1 MSKEKKLII
10 YHIIL
15 SFFFSKIFGHVT
27 IKKAFF
33 PGKKKSFYGIKC
45 EFFYGD
51 KLRPGCVKG
60 WEWEASNLLKKEMS
74 YV

>member
-1 MSKEKKLII
+1 M
-10 YHIIL
+10 
-15 SFFFSKIFGHVT
+15 SFFFSKIFGLVT

-33 PGKKKSFYGIKC
+33 QEKNIYGIKC